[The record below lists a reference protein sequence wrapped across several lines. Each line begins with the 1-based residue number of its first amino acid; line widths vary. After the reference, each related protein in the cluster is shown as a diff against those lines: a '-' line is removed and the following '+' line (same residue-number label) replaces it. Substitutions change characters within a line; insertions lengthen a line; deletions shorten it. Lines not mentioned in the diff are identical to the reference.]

1 MKVLLIA
8 DCRWPIDFQ
17 SMRFR
22 YRDQIRQQKEE
33 ANWQSAIGNLHCPY
47 ASA

>member
-8 DCRWPIDFQ
+8 DCRLLIDLQ

-22 YRDQIRQQKEE
+22 NRDQIRQQKEE
-33 ANWQSAIGNLHCPY
+33 ANWQSAIGNRHCPY

>member
-8 DCRWPIDFQ
+8 DCRLLIDFQ

-22 YRDQIRQQKEE
+22 NRNQIRQQNEE
-33 ANWQSAIGNLHCPY
+33 ANWQSAIGNQHCPY